1 MLLTRIATALIL
13 LAVLLPAMFLASAWV
28 WGLISLIFLVQGA
41 LEWGRLLGSAR
52 GAAWLAAG
60 LAAFGLAW
68 TALSSLSQLALE
80 PLASTLLCGL
90 AVASWLLFMPTVLKA
105 VRPVGPRWWLA
116 AVSLAAC
123 WVSLFEL
130 REGSPVLLLSAMA
143 LVWVADIGAYAGGRL
158 LGRHKL
164 APRVSPG
171 KTWEGALTGLLAVG
185 GLALLAL
192 QAAPEAWPVW
202 STRLLQ
208 SLGMP
213 VGLIVLTAFVGLS
226 ITGDLFESA
235 LKRAA
240 GVKDSSG
247 VLPGHG
253 GVLDRIDALIPT
265 MPLAL
270 LLLRLLP

>member
-1 MLLTRIATALIL
+1 MLLTRVVTALVL
-13 LAVLLPAMFLASAWV
+13 LAVLLPAMFVAPAWV
-28 WGLISLIFLVQGA
+28 WGGLSLVFLVQAA

-52 GAAWLAAG
+52 GGMALATG
-60 LAAFGLAW
+60 LALFGLAW
-68 TALSSLSQLALE
+68 VYVRSQAVVTFE
-80 PLASTLLCGL
+80 PMVSTLLCGL
-90 AVASWLLFMPTVLKA
+90 AVASWLLFMPAVLRA

-116 AVSLAAC
+116 AISLAAC
-123 WVSLFEL
+123 WLALFEL
-130 REGSPVLLLSAMA
+130 RELSPFLLLSAMA
-143 LVWVADIGAYAGGRL
+143 MVWVADIGAYAGGRL
-158 LGRHKL
+158 IGRRKL

-171 KTWEGALTGLLAVG
+171 KTWEGALTGLLAVCSLA
-185 GLALLAL
+185 GLALMAL
-192 QAAPEAWPVW
+192 PSAWSIW
-202 STRLLQ
+202 SSQVLSALGLF
-208 SLGMP
+208 LGM
-213 VGLIVLTAFVGLS
+213 VVLAGFVGLS

-240 GVKDSSG
+240 GLKDSSQ